1 MLPAPLALIR
11 EADFRRV
18 WLAGACG
25 NTVRWLEILAVS
37 VYTFQ
42 LTGSPFLV
50 ALMTV
55 LRALPILLLG
65 SVTGAIANRVDRRR
79 LYAGGLVA
87 SSLVSGSLALLAWS
101 GQVELW
107 QIGLGAFLNG
117 VVWTTE
123 HPVRRI
129 MIGDIAGR
137 DRLGAAMGIDAATQN
152 ATRVAGPL
160 VGGLLYQTINLHG
173 AYLASAVLMMS
184 GAALVLRLSSADGER
199 APGADSLLS
208 TMLAGIKYVRRERAV
223 LAVLVVTVVVNLF
236 GFPYATMI
244 AVIGSDVLHL
254 SASAIGALMAAEASG
269 AFIGSLF
276 IAAFVRPRYFQRLF
290 YFGGGLFVACVA
302 LFSHLSSFPLSLAVL
317 ATGGLGVAGFGSM
330 QTTLILSAAAPE
342 MRTRAMGALA
352 VAIGFGP
359 LGMFHVGLLASWLG
373 AQSAVLVIAVEGL
386 VGLVIAGLVWP
397 ELRRAGLPSPEPPAA

>member
-37 VYTFQ
+37 IYAFE

-65 SVTGAIANRVDRRR
+65 SVTGAIANRVDRKL
-79 LYAGGLVA
+79 LYAGGLAAA
-87 SSLVSGSLALLAWS
+87 SVVSGTLALLVWS
-101 GQVELW
+101 GQAELW
-107 QIGLGAFLNG
+107 HIGLGAFLNG

-137 DRLGAAMGIDAATQN
+137 DRLAAAMGVDTATQN
-152 ATRVAGPL
+152 ATRVFGPL
-160 VGGLLYQTINLHG
+160 AGGLLYQVISLHG
-173 AYLASAVLMMS
+173 AYLASALLMAA
-184 GAALVLRLSSADGER
+184 GALLVARLSFRDGEAVR
-199 APGADSLLS
+199 TAESLLA
-208 TMLAGIKYVRRERAV
+208 TMIAGVRYVRRERAL
-223 LAVLVVTVVVNLF
+223 LAVLMVTVVVNLF

-244 AVIGSDVLHL
+244 AVIGSDVLQA
-254 SASAIGALMAAEASG
+254 SATAIGALMAAEATG
-269 AFIGSLF
+269 AFFGSLLV
-276 IAAFVRPRYFQRLF
+276 AAFIRPQHFQRLF
-290 YFGGGLFVACVA
+290 YFGATLFVITVA
-302 LFSHLSSFPLSLAVL
+302 VFSQLSSYPLALAVL
-317 ATGGLGVAGFGSM
+317 AAGGFGVAGFASM
-330 QTTLILSAAAPE
+330 QTTLILSSAAPE

-373 AQSAVLVIAVEGL
+373 APMAVLVIALEGL
-386 VGLVIAGLVWP
+386 IGLFVAGLVWP
-397 ELRRAGLPSPEPPAA
+397 ELRGAGAARPDTIP